1 MQTINHS
8 ILSKNSMISNKEV
21 KQDRDYD
28 IRKCINMMKD
38 ESNITEQKFK
48 EFTAQLDILQS
59 ELSESIV
66 ARNKDYNQTVKE
78 LEQIDRRFEIFSDYK
93 NIRSAVESMQKE
105 IASKQT
111 LDDTTNMVS
120 ERSSKTKPKTRFR
133 GRNKSDIR
141 NRTLDHSMHLKDQ
154 KHQNF
159 PRNKIV
165 KEVKFV
171 GSAVF
176 RIATKI

>member
-1 MQTINHS
+1 
-8 ILSKNSMISNKEV
+8 MISNKEV

-28 IRKCINMMKD
+28 IRKCFNMMKD

-120 ERSSKTKPKTRFR
+120 ERSSKTKPKTRAESKEKVQQ
-133 GRNKSDIR
+133 GEAGEKQSKSAGGG
-141 NRTLDHSMHLKDQ
+141 Q
-154 KHQNF
+154 KAKQQAEQDEDKKQSNTESK
-159 PRNKIV
+159 R
-165 KEVKFV
+165 
-171 GSAVF
+171 
-176 RIATKI
+176 